1 MHYKEFKKMTNI
13 NDLKIKIF
21 ADGADLDA
29 IKILNKNKYI
39 KGFTTNPSLMKKA
52 GIKDYKE
59 FAITLLSEI
68 KDKPISFEV
77 FSDDIIEMEKQA
89 EEIASWS
96 ENVNVKIPITNTKK
110 ESTEELIRKLSSK
123 GIICNI
129 TAIFTVEQVKNI
141 IEVLDKSTPAILSI
155 FAGRIAD
162 TGIDPS
168 QIISESIS
176 LAKSK
181 PEAEVL
187 WASTR
192 ENLNIFQADEIGCHI
207 ITVPHDLLKKMSHL
221 GKNLE
226 EFSLE
231 TVHGFYM
238 DACSAGYKIKIKNE
252 I

>member
-1 MHYKEFKKMTNI
+1 MI

-21 ADGADLDA
+21 ADGADLES
-29 IKILNKNKYI
+29 IKILNTKNYI

-52 GIKDYKE
+52 GIKDYKD
-59 FAITLLSEI
+59 FAIKLLSEI

-77 FSDDIIEMEKQA
+77 FSDDIIEMEQQA
-89 EEIASWS
+89 EEIASWGG
-96 ENVNVKIPITNTKK
+96 NVNVKIPITNTKK
-110 ESTEELIRKLSSK
+110 MPTTELIRKLSAK
-123 GIICNI
+123 GITCNI
-129 TAIFTVEQVKNI
+129 TAIFTIRQMQDVV
-141 IEVLDKSTPAILSI
+141 EVLDKTTPAILSV

-162 TGIDPS
+162 TGIDPEK
-168 QIISESIS
+168 IIKDSII

-181 PEAEVL
+181 PKSEIL

-192 ENLNIFQADEIGCHI
+192 ENLNIFQAEKIGCHI
-207 ITVPHDLLKKMSHL
+207 ITVPHDLLKKISNL

-231 TVHGFYM
+231 TVHGFYT
-238 DACSAGYKIKIKNE
+238 DALSAGYKIKLKNE